1 LESNLGNIA
10 PATPFLIFLSRQI
23 NDQGMDLKDIEK
35 SRLASRT
42 DNKGWKKWGPYLSER
57 QWGTV
62 REDYSVYGN
71 TWDYL
76 PHDMA
81 RSRTYRWGED
91 GIGGISDNKQNICFA
106 LGFWN
111 HKDDIIKERLFGLTG
126 TEGNHG
132 EDVKELYYYLDS
144 TPSHSYMKMLYK
156 YTQKNFPYDDILEE
170 THRRSRQDP
179 EFEILETGAFDDNTY
194 FDIFIE
200 YAKADEN
207 DVLIKITAHNR
218 GKEAAPLTIL
228 PTIWF
233 RNTWSWGH
241 EGQEQKPMLTGIS
254 NKQIEVYHQLF
265 DKFKLYVEEADEL
278 AFCEN
283 ESNMERVF
291 GKPNDSPYVK
301 DGVNN
306 YIISG
311 DKKYVNPNDIGTKA
325 SAVYRKEVPAGES
338 VSIRLRFSP
347 NTQLKDAFGD
357 FDTIFDQRLA
367 EADAFYGEVQKNVQN
382 EEMRKIQ
389 RQAFAGMMWCKQFYF
404 YNINQWLKGDPKMPF
419 EFRGRAFQRNNTWK
433 HAYMGNILSMP
444 DKWEYP
450 WFAAW
455 DLAFHTLTLARIDP
469 DFAKRQLA
477 VVLREYY
484 MHPNGQIPA
493 YEWNFSDVN
502 PPVHAWATWQ
512 VYEIDKKSNGGVGDV
527 AFLERIFHKLL
538 LNFTWWINQKD
549 QDGNGLFGGGFLG
562 LDNIG
567 VFDRN
572 AQIPG
577 VQLQQ
582 ADATGW
588 MAMYTL
594 NMLRIACEIAIERP
608 SYQDMASKFFEH
620 FLYIAEAINRDL
632 DEGFGLWDQEDQFYY
647 DKVNTPQGDT
657 LFMKIRSL
665 VGLIPLAAVEVLDEE
680 MLNKL
685 PDFKRRVEW
694 VLNNR
699 PDLASLISRWHEP
712 GKGETHLLS
721 LLRGHRMKMVLK
733 RMFDESEFLS
743 DYGIRSMSKYH
754 EEHPFTFN
762 LHGEHLS
769 AKYVAGESDLAIMG
783 GNSNWRGP
791 VWFPLNYLLVDSLMK
806 FYSYYGDDYEVE
818 YPTNS
823 GNIMSIQDA
832 ANKISERLVSIFQV
846 DKSGVKPA
854 MRNDDVYAKD
864 EHFKDL
870 NLFYEYFNGD
880 NGSGC
885 GASHQTG
892 WTGLVADLIEHI
904 SVFKQM
910 KERTDNS

>member
-1 LESNLGNIA
+1 
-10 PATPFLIFLSRQI
+10 
-23 NDQGMDLKDIEK
+23 MDLKDIEK

-156 YTQKNFPYDDILEE
+156 YTQKNFPYDAILEE

-179 EFEILETGAFDDNTY
+179 EFEILETGAFEGNTY

-233 RNTWSWGH
+233 RNTWSWGY

-291 GKPNDSPYVK
+291 GKPSDSPYVK

-311 DKKYVNPNDIGTKA
+311 DKKYVNPNNIGTKA

-338 VSIRLRFSP
+338 VSVRLRFSP

-357 FDTIFDQRLA
+357 FDTIFDQRLV

-685 PDFKRRVEW
+685 PDFKRRLEW

-832 ANKISERLVSIFQV
+832 ANKISERLVSIFQADV
-846 DKSGVKPA
+846 SGVKPA

-904 SVFKQM
+904 SVFKQV
-910 KERTDNS
+910 KEKTDNS

>member
-1 LESNLGNIA
+1 
-10 PATPFLIFLSRQI
+10 
-23 NDQGMDLKDIEK
+23 MDLKDIEK